1 MSLYGALF
9 GGVSGLSAQS
19 SRIGVISDNIAN
31 VNTVGYKQGQATF
44 ETLVV
49 NSSNASSY
57 QTGGV
62 RGGTR
67 SNIDKQGLLQ
77 STDSPTDLAL
87 SGRGFFVVKSSTEV
101 AQSSVREATP
111 LFTRAGSFRQD
122 SLGNFVNPQG
132 YLLQGWPLDREGR
145 LPGEVGNLNTTSF
158 TNFDSL
164 VNVNVES
171 ASGVAQATTV
181 VSLGANLNAGEN
193 VFRGKAGTL
202 RPDINTPNNLN
213 IGADAILAGAEYGL
227 APADSLSRGDR
238 FNVSTGN
245 GLTFSYE
252 YGGYTVGRQITSA
265 FSLGDAGINNKAL
278 VSLNNAA
285 DIRFAAAG
293 ASSFDITIPNHN
305 LITGDSITLTG
316 FAAPVGA
323 TPAGQLNA
331 THTVTRIDANTLRI
345 TVATPHAGVA
355 GANAG
360 PGGVTANTRIFGGN
374 VFDAGSATQAFLGL
388 AGANTFT
395 DAAKTFTITTPTV
408 GTRTFTYV
416 TSSPNALTGQFNN
429 LNSLAEAINQ
439 VSGLTARVINGRLNV
454 GSEDASEA
462 VTFANG
468 DAVGSGGATVP
479 QRGLDWVSE
488 LDLANV
494 STGNRR
500 YSNLQALA
508 DLVKGDEGISSTI
521 SNSISNASLQISVD
535 DPLDTIRFDDL
546 ANLPASIPTV
556 GTPIAIPATAA
567 GSAVDIVINTAPP
580 SYLAA
585 GDNVYISGLT
595 SNIGGLSG
603 SLPNGGPFNVV
614 SLTAGSYTIRIPG
627 SLVPSAVAGGS
638 FNGTA
643 NNKVSVAGKSN
654 QGSPLAALSLVS
666 TLGGAAYTPQTTG
679 VLGPLYDS
687 SGTVGQN
694 LASGDLTAQ
703 FSRNIRI
710 YDALG
715 AGHDIRYSFI
725 KIAPNNWAVE
735 VHAIP
740 PEDVNTTLADG
751 QVAVGTIS
759 FNGDGSLRS
768 VSPALTNA
776 ITVNWRN
783 GSVPSEIRL
792 NFGTAGQPFGTT
804 GATTIGLTDGLSQF
818 NSAYN
823 VAFAN
828 QNGAPVGQLVSV
840 QITEQGLVVA
850 SYSNGETQNLFQLPV
865 ADFPNVNGLSSIT
878 GNVFRQNRDSGEV
891 NLREAGT
898 NGTGTIVAASLEQ
911 SNVDLAE
918 QLTDLIVAQ
927 RSYQANTKV
936 ITTTDQLLQQLN
948 QLTQ

>member
-49 NSSNASSY
+49 NSGNAGQF

-67 SNIDKQGLLQ
+67 FNIDKQGLLQ

-87 SGRGFFVVKSSTEV
+87 SGRGFFVVKSATEV
-101 AQSSVREATP
+101 AQTSVREATP

-122 SLGNFVNPQG
+122 ALGNFVNPQG

-145 LPGEVGNLNTTSF
+145 LPGAVGNLNTTAF

-171 ASGVAQATTV
+171 ASGVAQASTV
-181 VSLGANLNAGEN
+181 VSLGANLNAGER
-193 VFRGKAGTL
+193 VFTGESGTL

-227 APADSLSRGDR
+227 APADSLQRGDR
-238 FNVSTGN
+238 FTVSTGN

-252 YGGYTVGRQITSA
+252 YGGYTVGRQISTA

-278 VSLNNAA
+278 VALNAPS
-285 DIRFAAAG
+285 DIRFATAG

-331 THTVTRIDANTLRI
+331 THTITRIDANTVRI
-345 TVATPHAGVA
+345 TVATPHAGAA

-360 PGGVTANTRIFGGN
+360 PGGITANNRIFGGN
-374 VFDAGSATQAFLGL
+374 IFDAASATQAFLGL
-388 AGANTFT
+388 TGANSFT
-395 DAAKTFTITTPTV
+395 DAARTFTVTTPSV

-439 VSGLTARVINGRLNV
+439 VAGLTARVINGRLNV
-454 GSEDASEA
+454 GAEDSSEA

-468 DAVGSGGATVP
+468 DAIGAGGATVP
-479 QRGLDWVSE
+479 QRGLDWIRE
-488 LDLANV
+488 LDLANI

-500 YSNLQALA
+500 YSNLQELSN
-508 DLVKGDEGISSTI
+508 LVNSDEGISSVV
-521 SNSISNASLQISVD
+521 SNAISNASLEISVD

-546 ANLPASIPTV
+546 PNIPATIPTV
-556 GTPIAIPATAA
+556 GTPISIPATAA

-595 SNIGGLSG
+595 PNIGGLSG
-603 SLPNGGPFNVV
+603 LLPNGGPFNVV
-614 SLTAGSYTIRIPG
+614 SLTPGSYTVRIPG
-627 SLVPSAVAGGS
+627 SLVPSNVAGGA

-666 TLGGAAYTPQTTG
+666 TLNGLPYTPQTSG

-687 SGTVGQN
+687 SGTVGRN

-725 KIAPNNWAVE
+725 KIATNSWAVE
-735 VHAIP
+735 VHSIP

-751 QVAVGTIS
+751 QLAVGIIS

-768 VSPALTNA
+768 VSPALTNEVT
-776 ITVNWRN
+776 INWRN
-783 GSVPSEIRL
+783 GSVPSQV
-792 NFGTAGQPFGTT
+792 NFDFGTAGQPFGTP
-804 GATTIGLTDGLSQF
+804 GATSIGLTDGLSQF

-840 QITEQGLVVA
+840 QITAQGLVVA

-865 ADFPNVNGLSSIT
+865 ADFPNVNGLTSIT

-891 NLREAGT
+891 NLREAGS
-898 NGTGTIVAASLEQ
+898 NGTGTIVSASLEQ